1 MNISKIFEKKDV
13 VVSFEIFPPK
23 PTSPIGTVYDTLDAL
38 GDLSPE
44 YISVTY
50 GAGGT
55 EKENSTIAISKYI
68 KNTLFIEPLAHL
80 TCLGSTKDEIK
91 STLEALSKNGV
102 SNILALRG
110 DRSEFNNK
118 PGDFKYACDLI
129 SFIKEQG
136 DFNVVAGCYPEK
148 HPEAETLEQDI
159 INLKNKVDCGA
170 SHLITQLFFD
180 NDKFYDFMDKTAKA
194 GINVPVDV
202 GIMPLTNFKQAEK
215 MTSMFGVDVPKKHLH
230 MLEKFG
236 HDPLAM
242 REAGIVFAMEQI
254 VDLIA
259 NGARGIHIYTMN
271 NPYVARRIMLYLH
284 NIFSM

>member
-1 MNISKIFEKKDV
+1 MNVSKLFEKKDI

-23 PTSPIGTVYDTLDAL
+23 PTSPISTVYDTLDAL
-38 GDLSPE
+38 GDLNPH

-55 EKENSTIAISKYI
+55 EKENSTVTIAKYI
-68 KNTLFIEPLAHL
+68 KNTLLIEPLAHL
-80 TCLGSTKDEIK
+80 TCLGTTKEEIK
-91 STLEALSKNGV
+91 PTLDQLEQNGIK
-102 SNILALRG
+102 NILALRG

-118 PGDFKYACDLI
+118 PGDFKYASELI
-129 SFIKEQG
+129 SFIKSSG

-148 HPEAETLEQDI
+148 HPEAPTLEQDI

-180 NDKFYDFMDKTAKA
+180 NERFYDFMDKTAKA

-202 GIMPLTNFKQAEK
+202 GIMPLTNIKQAQK
-215 MTSMFGVDVPKKHLH
+215 MTSLMGVNVPKKHLK

-236 HDPLAM
+236 ENPLAM

-259 NGARGIHIYTMN
+259 NGVKGIHIYTMN